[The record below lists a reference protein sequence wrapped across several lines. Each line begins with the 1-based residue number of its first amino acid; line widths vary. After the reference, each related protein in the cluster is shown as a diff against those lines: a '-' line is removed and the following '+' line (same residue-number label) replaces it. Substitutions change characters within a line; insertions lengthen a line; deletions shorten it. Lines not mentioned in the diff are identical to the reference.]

1 MLWEVSTLRDVIGVR
16 DHVVVVSKLVPM
28 PIVKITSAAQY
39 RINVRK
45 GVLHISHA
53 EPFPGRA
60 SVCKALDLRK
70 ILMLTTLASFRPPQY
85 PVAKVGDLEI
95 AAHEL
100 MNVTGA
106 RAWSRPWHGLGR
118 RDGRQRRRPR
128 VGGRP

>member
-16 DHVVVVSKLVPM
+16 DHAVVVSKLIPVP
-28 PIVKITSAAQY
+28 IIKITSATKY

-60 SVCKALDLRK
+60 SVCKAFDLRK
-70 ILMLTTLASFRPPQY
+70 ILMLTTLASFRPPKY
-85 PVAKVGDLEI
+85 SVTKVGDLGEVFP
-95 AAHEL
+95 HEL
-100 MNVTGA
+100 VNVARA

-118 RDGRQRRRPR
+118 RGGRQRRP
-128 VGGRP
+128 